1 MRVIVPR
8 VIPLAVVL
16 ALLAAALAAGSSG
29 ASAQETQRIGLFGEV
44 TLVESPAAG
53 LTVLTLDTVSG
64 GIRTVE
70 ATDEATAVVVPG
82 RDQASLA
89 DISVG
94 DFLAVV
100 AESDDG
106 GTLLALSVLV
116 KPATALSYGHVT
128 GSLVDVQDDQ
138 VTIMDT
144 TGNLVTGLSP
154 VEGSRPLEPGQI
166 VTALV
171 QQDLETGA
179 LSVLG
184 AESAEAKIG
193 RAVGAL
199 DAALEAGAQAN
210 AKALAVRLT
219 GATTARLTALDDIS
233 MRVGP
238 GLRSVLSSRLQEAT
252 RKAQQTLAR
261 LDLGLP
267 TAVLKGILQ
276 DVDPVGGTAFV
287 SPRPDLETQVLLT
300 QETVIRVF
308 GEVSTAEQLEV
319 GQRVEILYQPQT
331 NVALTIE
338 VAFPSLED
346 DTKGSLLGQ
355 ARSGE
360 VEGVVAVTGPGS
372 LVVRTPSDHLIALST
387 SPDTRVRV
395 GGQPAEASQLSRG
408 AQVKVRFD
416 PANMGALQI
425 DTFES
430 RSGQPFVSGVVRVFI
445 PKIRPGIRIPGAQEE
460 GNLLISDLEG
470 QDLVLN
476 VTEET
481 EIEREGLLGTIA
493 LIAPGDLVRPTS
505 RYDSRN
511 GDVLKLALRAPVL
524 RGTIRGTGVDAS
536 GARLLTLSSDAL
548 HLVTVTLA
556 EGAQILLVREGVE
569 DPGNFGELRP
579 GQRVVSGAYNPQTL
593 SATRLVVQAPKTS
606 RAAGTVV
613 DLDRGQ
619 GILTIATPGGQ
630 TLTLL
635 VPDKPGKVFVN
646 GRPGSIEDIALQD
659 LVSRVFYRPDTE
671 VVRVEV
677 RSP

>member
-1 MRVIVPR
+1 MRAIVPR

-64 GIRTVE
+64 GIRTVD
-70 ATDEATAVVVPG
+70 ATDEATAAVVPG

-193 RAVGAL
+193 RAVAAL

-338 VAFPSLED
+338 VAFPVPGRRYQGEP
-346 DTKGSLLGQ
+346 
-355 ARSGE
+355 SGPS
-360 VEGVVAVTGPGS
+360 AV
-372 LVVRTPSDHLIALST
+372 R
-387 SPDTRVRV
+387 
-395 GGQPAEASQLSRG
+395 RG
-408 AQVKVRFD
+408 
-416 PANMGALQI
+416 
-425 DTFES
+425 
-430 RSGQPFVSGVVRVFI
+430 
-445 PKIRPGIRIPGAQEE
+445 
-460 GNLLISDLEG
+460 
-470 QDLVLN
+470 
-476 VTEET
+476 
-481 EIEREGLLGTIA
+481 
-493 LIAPGDLVRPTS
+493 
-505 RYDSRN
+505 
-511 GDVLKLALRAPVL
+511 
-524 RGTIRGTGVDAS
+524 
-536 GARLLTLSSDAL
+536 
-548 HLVTVTLA
+548 
-556 EGAQILLVREGVE
+556 
-569 DPGNFGELRP
+569 
-579 GQRVVSGAYNPQTL
+579 
-593 SATRLVVQAPKTS
+593 
-606 RAAGTVV
+606 
-613 DLDRGQ
+613 
-619 GILTIATPGGQ
+619 
-630 TLTLL
+630 
-635 VPDKPGKVFVN
+635 
-646 GRPGSIEDIALQD
+646 
-659 LVSRVFYRPDTE
+659 
-671 VVRVEV
+671 
-677 RSP
+677 